1 LAAGRGRYKH
11 YQTRGYA
18 LTHFVAENS

>member
-18 LTHFVAENS
+18 LTHFVADNS